1 MNLHVYY
8 YVTSTLKPFYSV
20 YLVLDDNINTETD
33 TTTLLILSSR
43 LYQNRHSTQQRKIIS
58 FINHNIFYLV

>member
-43 LYQNRHSTQQRKIIS
+43 LS